1 MYWTYRNVGID
12 ACELQI
18 CSNKNSFSNNLPIF
32 RFSEY
37 RILHLLHRLKRAK
50 KKTTTSFITVRS
62 FDPDVFVQ
70 KNKPLNN
77 PSMHWASSCLLGCAG
92 YHTSVFGV
100 SSDCLL
106 EDLANVK
113 SSGCLVEVIPS
124 LPRLQLST
132 SLPRL
137 DCTLTTSW
145 FSHTTH
151 LWAVIHHSPLTAER
165 TCGPHMKTSRNS
177 FN

>member
-1 MYWTYRNVGID
+1 MPV
-12 ACELQI
+12 
-18 CSNKNSFSNNLPIF
+18 SF
-32 RFSEY
+32 RFVPTRIVFQIICLYSASVNIEY
-37 RILHLLHRLKRAK
+37 CICFTGKRAK